1 MTMPFSE
8 KAREIKTK
16 NLTLRTLAPHD
27 LENALSIFY
36 SDKVKATYML
46 PDFPTRED
54 AVKLFDRLLA
64 LSHGA
69 EHFVLGIYR
78 EGRLIGFLNDT
89 GTDSG
94 TVEVGYA
101 LHPDHWNHG
110 YATEALTAVIGE
122 LFRLGFSAVR
132 AGFFEENPASG
143 RVMEKSGMRRIDLT
157 EMIEYR
163 GRSHRCIYYEI
174 QRKLY

>member
-1 MTMPFSE
+1 MPFS
-8 KAREIKTK
+8 KKSNVLNTK
-16 NLTLRTLAPHD
+16 NLTLRVFAPSD
-27 LENALSIFY
+27 LEDALSIFY

-46 PDFPTRED
+46 PDFPARED
-54 AVKLFDRLLA
+54 AVKLFDRLLM
-64 LSHGA
+64 LSQGA
-69 EHFVLGIYR
+69 AHLVLGIYR
-78 EGRLIGFLNDT
+78 EDRLIGFLNDT

-101 LHPDHWNHG
+101 LHPDHWNQG
-110 YATEALTAVIGE
+110 YATEALTAVIAE

-143 RVMEKSGMRRIDLT
+143 RVMEKSGMHRIDLT

-163 GRSHRCIYYEI
+163 GKSHRCIYYEI
-174 QRKLY
+174 KKGF